1 MELNIGIKEE
11 QEEFLKQTLNEYSID
26 GIEKIIQV
34 LSKEII
40 EKFDK
45 KIVFG
50 EIRCVGSCFSNDKF
64 IKVELDDDL
73 ISKMKDIFKL
83 FDFEDYDSE
92 EEELSKV
99 IRCIINY
106 SEQECDMREV
116 LDI

>member
-73 ISKMKDIFKL
+73 ISKMKDIFNQY
-83 FDFEDYDSE
+83 DFEDYDSE

-99 IRCIINY
+99 IRCVINY
-106 SEQECDMREV
+106 SEQDCDMSKVFE
-116 LDI
+116 I

>member
-11 QEEFLKQTLNEYSID
+11 QEEFLKQTMNEYSKD

-73 ISKMKDIFKL
+73 ISKMKDIFKISRGKQSCPDAIL
-83 FDFEDYDSE
+83 WIFDIF
-92 EEELSKV
+92 KQFFKR
-99 IRCIINY
+99 IF
-106 SEQECDMREV
+106 
-116 LDI
+116 LD

>member
-11 QEEFLKQTLNEYSID
+11 QEEFLKQTMNEYSKD

-73 ISKMKDIFKL
+73 ISKMKDIFNQY
-83 FDFEDYDSE
+83 DFEDYDSE
-92 EEELSKV
+92 EEELKSLCL
-99 IRCIINY
+99 R
-106 SEQECDMREV
+106 
-116 LDI
+116 